1 MIIDKKNRQ
10 FKKLRVSLL
19 QNCNFSC
26 AYCSPSG
33 SKLVNTGKQTPVNEI
48 LENISRIHD
57 IVGLE
62 SIRLTGG
69 EPSLYKNLIELILGL
84 KKLNIPRIAL
94 TTNGSRLKKSATSLK
109 NSGLDS
115 INVSLDSISEEI
127 FQKINRFKGVG
138 TVLEGIES
146 ALNAGI
152 EVKINCTVMKG
163 INETQILPILEW
175 AKERNITTRYLELM
189 KMGSIFYSHQ
199 DFYFSEKNIIEII
212 QQKYNLIELGR
223 KKSDTCTYWEIPG
236 SIKIGVISNHS
247 NPFCSDCDRLR
258 MDYKGN
264 IYGCLSENT
273 YFPIQKEEKELKIA
287 LEKAILLKKERIFSG
302 SSISMQSI
310 GG

>member
-115 INVSLDSISEEI
+115 INVSL
-127 FQKINRFKGVG
+127 
-138 TVLEGIES
+138 
-146 ALNAGI
+146 
-152 EVKINCTVMKG
+152 
-163 INETQILPILEW
+163 
-175 AKERNITTRYLELM
+175 
-189 KMGSIFYSHQ
+189 
-199 DFYFSEKNIIEII
+199 
-212 QQKYNLIELGR
+212 
-223 KKSDTCTYWEIPG
+223 
-236 SIKIGVISNHS
+236 
-247 NPFCSDCDRLR
+247 
-258 MDYKGN
+258 
-264 IYGCLSENT
+264 
-273 YFPIQKEEKELKIA
+273 
-287 LEKAILLKKERIFSG
+287 
-302 SSISMQSI
+302 
-310 GG
+310 